1 MTRRVLA
8 LAVMVLLAA
17 PAATVAGQSP
27 PADERRIDSL
37 FAEWTRGNTPGASVA
52 VVCNSQIVF
61 KKGYGFAS
69 LEHRAPITPATV
81 FDVAS
86 VSKQFAGLAVA
97 MLVTEG
103 RVKLTDDIR
112 KYIPEMG
119 DVGHTITV
127 GHLVHHTSGLR
138 DWPGT
143 LQLAGW
149 RFDDVISFDQIL
161 RMAYNQR
168 SLNFVPGAEYTYS
181 NTGYNLLAEM
191 VARVTGKS
199 FRAWTDENLFRPLGM
214 TNSHFHDDHTQ
225 IVPNRAFGY
234 SRRPDS
240 TYSAVTNNLMALG
253 SSSLFSTA
261 EDLAKWVINFDEQK
275 VGGPAAITQ
284 MRERVPLNDGSPNNY
299 AFGLSHGQYRGQ
311 PTLSHSGGW
320 ASFATFIVHFPQ
332 QHFGVIV
339 LANSG
344 VVQPTRAAYGIADI
358 FLEKELGP
366 RTPANMNA
374 LATAPTVDVAPAVLD
389 RYPGLYRLGPG
400 WYVRV
405 RREGNTLRTQAT
417 HEAEFPMSA
426 RSDTAFWVDAYS
438 APMTFRWVQG
448 QPTQLTYR
456 GRQYPKLAEPAPLTR
471 AQLAAFTGDYESE
484 ELATVYR
491 VEPDDS
497 GLVMRHRRHGMI
509 RLTRLSGD
517 EFGGSMWFTRS
528 VEFQRDAR
536 GQVTGFAVLID
547 ERSRNIRFTKRR

>member
-1 MTRRVLA
+1 MTQRVFA
-8 LAVMVLLAA
+8 LAMMFILAV
-17 PAATVAGQSP
+17 PVAGVGGQSNAP
-27 PADERRIDSL
+27 DERRIDSL
-37 FAEWTRGNTPGASVA
+37 FAQYTRGTTPGASVA
-52 VVCNSQIVF
+52 VVRDGKILFS
-61 KKGYGFAS
+61 KGYGFAN

-143 LQLAGW
+143 LSLAGW
-149 RFDDVISFDQIL
+149 RMDDVIAFDQIL

-199 FRAWTDENLFRPLGM
+199 FREWTDENLFRPLGM
-214 TNSHFHDDHTQ
+214 TSSHFHDDHTR

-234 SRRPDS
+234 ARRPDS

-261 EDLAKWVINFDEQK
+261 EDLAKWVTNFDDQK

-284 MRERVPLNDGSPNNY
+284 MRERVPLNDGSPNAY
-299 AFGLSHGQYRGQ
+299 AFGLVHGQYRGQ

-320 ASFATFIVHFPQ
+320 ASFATFVVHFPQ
-332 QHFGVIV
+332 QRFGVIV

-344 VVQPTRAAYGIADI
+344 VVNPTRASYAIADM

-366 RTPANMNA
+366 RAPANTNA
-374 LATAPTVDVAPAVLD
+374 LATAPAVDVSPAVLD
-389 RYPGLYRLGPG
+389 RYTGLYKLGPG

-405 RREGNTLRTQAT
+405 RREGNALRTQASR
-417 HEAEFPMSA
+417 EAEFVMSA

-438 APMTFRWVQG
+438 TPMTFRWVQD

-456 GRQYPKLAEPAPLTR
+456 GRQYAKLAEPTPLTR
-471 AQLAAFTGDYESE
+471 AQLAAFTGDYASE

-497 GLVMRHRRHGMI
+497 GLVMRHRRHGTI
-509 RLTRLSGD
+509 RLTRLWGD
-517 EFGGSMWFTRS
+517 DFGGSMWFTRS

-547 ERSRNIRFTKRR
+547 ERSRNVRFAKR